1 MVWMNTLWK
10 GWSPWDDLGSLQ
22 AELRELAEGVQRT
35 AADRGFPEV
44 ETKIT
49 DEGARVRALLPGF
62 EPETID
68 VEVVGDRVRL
78 SAERPEPESREGE
91 RLHARERAFGRFE
104 RTLRLPFEVCVE
116 HVRANY
122 QRGVLDLELPKSPAE
137 KPRRIPVTTG

>member
-62 EPETID
+62 EPERTD
-68 VEVVGDRVRL
+68 VGDGGARASL
-78 SAERPEPESREGE
+78 SPEPESREGE